1 MRLSDFLFTDLVN
14 TGATATPNVQTT
26 TTTGID
32 SNGPATFA
40 FDGSTASRSYISG
53 TIGSWFVFRPETA
66 IPVTT
71 SLRVFTEGGN
81 TSQIWLNGS
90 NSNFTNTGTTAWQDI
105 PLNGVT
111 SIENIS
117 VQGNPSSSAS
127 ATLYAIEVTDAN
139 GTRILT
145 NPFIYS
151 ADLFTAPPNAAI
163 PANPTDQNFNDTDA
177 DSSQNDAFN
186 GDNST
191 GALSDEGGGSW
202 IQFRPENEIT
212 ATTSLSVRCQ
222 TTQTIAV
229 NGTDTTLD
237 QTADSLQTVDLS
249 AQLTFPLDIETLSI
263 RGNNGNNPRLC
274 TIIVD
279 GQELTNGVNNSY
291 GVNGFHLDFSDPDD
305 IGNDSSGNGNDFTAT
320 GFELADDDDPDYDLM
335 QDSPTQNYATLNP
348 VIAGPFGFST
358 VAANLADA
366 NLQLGTPSAGSTDP
380 TAIPTQVITGRKYFE
395 TNIVS
400 GNSALTL
407 YLQPEGVNPENATV
421 QQNRIVRVGG
431 ANTGAASGID
441 INNADGTAEASTTA
455 PAGVRVIS
463 LDVDTDT
470 GNVRVFL
477 NGTLQGTGT
486 GYTGTR
492 VLHYIVNGQT
502 GAYEVYFNGG
512 QQPFLHRPAELD
524 DTNNLQTQNMPA
536 APIANGRDHFQ
547 ALTGSGQGADVTPVA
562 NELPGDWS
570 SDLSVNTGTLL
581 TPGQA
586 FNGNSTQYAQNNT
599 GSIIFTP
606 TPAIDYTTRFN
617 VRAVWYPGSYV
628 RVNGIDVSGV
638 PTSGSVSVEV
648 ATGSGT
654 INSIEVYGGS
664 SGTFIYEYE
673 VDATAS
679 TGGGGDILVDY
690 SILALAQQAFDTG
703 LWWVKSRV
711 TDANTNEHQLVDS
724 IDGATSCR
732 QLNARTTGAYTAPAG
747 NSVAWCWNWDQAN
760 PQTNGF
766 NIVDFNAT
774 GDPVTLD
781 TGLDN
786 PECIIFYS
794 TSSANTFSGF
804 RALGNGF
811 FELNNPQQFL
821 AGNSIQWQTG
831 ANAGEVIV
839 DGAYIGGDGKLFA
852 WQSIPGYSAFG
863 DFQGNSN
870 NNGSFIY
877 LGFRPQMLMIRTT
890 GDGDSFFI
898 VDSTRS
904 PNNPI
909 GADGLLNAG
918 STDPEGTWSARDI
931 DFLSNGFKLRSSS
944 GSVNGGTVVYAA
956 WAENPFGSSN
966 TSPANAR

>member
-1 MRLSDFLFTDLVN
+1 MHINFGQRPF
-14 TGATATPNVQTT
+14 VQR
-26 TTTGID
+26 
-32 SNGPATFA
+32 PAA
-40 FDGSTASRSYISG
+40 
-53 TIGSWFVFRPETA
+53 
-66 IPVTT
+66 
-71 SLRVFTEGGN
+71 L
-81 TSQIWLNGS
+81 
-90 NSNFTNTGTTAWQDI
+90 
-105 PLNGVT
+105 
-111 SIENIS
+111 
-117 VQGNPSSSAS
+117 
-127 ATLYAIEVTDAN
+127 TDA
-139 GTRILT
+139 
-145 NPFIYS
+145 
-151 ADLFTAPPNAAI
+151 
-163 PANPTDQNFNDTDA
+163 
-177 DSSQNDAFN
+177 
-186 GDNST
+186 
-191 GALSDEGGGSW
+191 
-202 IQFRPENEIT
+202 
-212 ATTSLSVRCQ
+212 
-222 TTQTIAV
+222 
-229 NGTDTTLD
+229 
-237 QTADSLQTVDLS
+237 
-249 AQLTFPLDIETLSI
+249 
-263 RGNNGNNPRLC
+263 
-274 TIIVD
+274 
-279 GQELTNGVNNSY
+279 
-291 GVNGFHLDFSDPDD
+291 
-305 IGNDSSGNGNDFTAT
+305 
-320 GFELADDDDPDYDLM
+320 
-335 QDSPTQNYATLNP
+335 
-348 VIAGPFGFST
+348 
-358 VAANLADA
+358 
-366 NLQLGTPSAGSTDP
+366 
-380 TAIPTQVITGRKYFE
+380 
-395 TNIVS
+395 
-400 GNSALTL
+400 
-407 YLQPEGVNPENATV
+407 
-421 QQNRIVRVGG
+421 
-431 ANTGAASGID
+431 
-441 INNADGTAEASTTA
+441 
-455 PAGVRVIS
+455 
-463 LDVDTDT
+463 
-470 GNVRVFL
+470 
-477 NGTLQGTGT
+477 
-486 GYTGTR
+486 
-492 VLHYIVNGQT
+492 
-502 GAYEVYFNGG
+502 
-512 QQPFLHRPAELD
+512 
-524 DTNNLQTQNMPA
+524 NNLQTQNLPA
-536 APIANGRDHFQ
+536 ATIPNGRDHFQ

-966 TSPANAR
+966 TAPANAR